1 MINIIILKI
10 IKERRNVMNNTEKNE
25 ILEAIQKLSIKV
37 DFIQKDV
44 AKIPK
49 MEKQVA
55 KIPKIE
61 KQMAKMQKDVET
73 IKQEIIPEMQAQIT
87 NIQQEQIPQMQAQIT
102 NIQQEQIPQMQ
113 AQITNIQQE
122 QIPQMQV
129 EIKNISRSV
138 AVIEK
143 EHGEKIQIL
152 LDAFVGYQEK
162 VEKNEKRTNLCEKKL
177 EKHDSQIDFLM
188 QKAQGL

>member
-113 AQITNIQQE
+113 
-122 QIPQMQV
+122 V